1 MCGRFE
7 NKINE
12 NILIQLFKEMNLDLL
27 VDNSIQWNKKVN
39 IAPTD
44 KIFAI
49 RLVNGKYTLSFL
61 NWGIK
66 FKEDSPL
73 IFNSRIETI
82 KEKKYWFTLFDRN
95 RCIVPMSGFYE
106 WKKDGVRKIPHRI
119 FLPVTEIFFVPAIF
133 FEDKQKNLFTSLIT
147 TVPNQFIKPIH
158 HRMPVILKFKTA
170 VDYLSNNVSKN
181 LELCVPLNDN
191 IEMNAEEVKL

>member
-7 NKINE
+7 NKVNE
-12 NILIQLFKEMNLDLL
+12 NLLIQILKELKLDLIP
-27 VDNSIQWNKKVN
+27 DESIVMRKLEN

-49 RLVNGKYTLSFL
+49 RFRNNNFTLSL
-61 NWGIK
+61 VTWGIK

-106 WKKDGVRKIPHRI
+106 WKKEGTEKIPHRI
-119 FLPVTEIFFVPAIF
+119 SLPGREVFFVPALYY
-133 FEDKQKNLFTSLIT
+133 EDKQKNIYTSLIT
-147 TVPNQFIKPIH
+147 TTPNNFIKPIH
-158 HRMPVILKFKTA
+158 HRMPVIFDLKTA
-170 VDYLSNNVSKN
+170 IEFLRSDAKSN
-181 LELCVPLNDN
+181 LDICLPYNDSFK
-191 IEMNAEEVKL
+191 MKAEPVKL